1 MLKNGYS
8 EAFAAQIFEQIKGF
22 GSYGFPESR
31 PGVAPDSGQSTA
43 SPVVAKTSYRF
54 LILALITIV
63 LALSTGDRAALSVAG
78 SDMGKELGISAVE
91 MGYLFSA
98 FSWAYVI
105 FLIPSGWLTDLIG
118 SKRSMMLAV
127 VVWSCFTVMMGLVHF
142 IGLVV
147 PLLLALRFL
156 LGAAESPVG
165 PASGRII
172 AAWFPSSERG
182 VAGAIFNSAQ
192 YLSLA
197 LFTPIMGWLCYRFGW
212 EYVFIIMGLIGLGIA
227 ALWWKLYYLPIDHP
241 KLNAEELEYIRAGD
255 GLVDLESAKTK
266 AAQTGKGL
274 RLSEIGQLFRSR
286 MLVGIFIAQYCIT
299 SITWFFM
306 TWFPIYL
313 VKERGFD
320 ILQAGFIAAIP
331 ALCGLVGGISSGFI
345 SDRILKKTG
354 NLSLARKTPI
364 TIGLLL
370 SASIILC
377 NYASSEWLVI
387 GLMSLAF
394 FGKGFGSL
402 GWTVVADT
410 APKEL
415 IGTTG
420 GVFNA
425 FGNSAGIVTPVV
437 IGYLLQSTGSF
448 EWALIYVGAHGL
460 VAVLSYWLIVGKIQR
475 FALNSAT

>member
-1 MLKNGYS
+1 MNKPERYALAS
-8 EAFAAQIFEQIKGF
+8 AA
-22 GSYGFPESR
+22 
-31 PGVAPDSGQSTA
+31 A
-43 SPVVAKTSYRF
+43 SPTPHSNTRSGTVTRTGYRF
-54 LILALITIV
+54 LILALITVV

-78 SDMGKELGISAVE
+78 TDMGKELGITSVE

-105 FLIPSGWLTDLIG
+105 FLIPSGWLTDWIG
-118 SKRSMMLAV
+118 SKRAMMLAIT
-127 VVWSCFTVMMGLVHF
+127 VWSTFTVMMGLVHF
-142 IGLVV
+142 IGMVV
-147 PLLLALRFL
+147 PLLLGLRFL

-172 AAWFPSSERG
+172 AAWFPAAERG

-197 LFTPIMGWLCYRFGW
+197 LFTPIMGWLCFTFGW
-212 EYVFIIMGLIGLGIA
+212 QYVFIIMGAIGLVVA
-227 ALWWKLYYLPIDHP
+227 VLWWKLYYLPVQHP
-241 KLNAEELEYIRAGD
+241 KMNAAELEYLRAGD
-255 GLVDLESAKTK
+255 ALVDLEGLKAK
-266 AAQTGKGL
+266 AEQSKGMKL
-274 RLSEIGQLFRSR
+274 GEIGQLFRSR
-286 MLVGIFIAQYCIT
+286 MLVGIFLGQYCIT

-320 ILQAGFIAAIP
+320 ILQAGFVAAIP

-345 SDRILKKTG
+345 SDCLLKHTG
-354 NLSLARKTPI
+354 SLSVARKTPI

-370 SASIILC
+370 SSSIVLC
-377 NYASSEWLVI
+377 NYAESAWLVVA
-387 GLMSLAF
+387 LMSVAF

-410 APKEL
+410 APKQL

-437 IGYLLQSTGSF
+437 IGYILQTTGSF
-448 EWALIYVGAHGL
+448 EGALLYVGAHGL
-460 VAVLSYWLIVGKIQR
+460 LAVMSYWLIVGRIQR
-475 FALNSAT
+475 FELKKAS

>member
-1 MLKNGYS
+1 MNNTERYAQAGPPDRS
-8 EAFAAQIFEQIKGF
+8 AIVGASAGHTAA
-22 GSYGFPESR
+22 
-31 PGVAPDSGQSTA
+31 A
-43 SPVVAKTSYRF
+43 SPAVAKTSYRF

-78 SDMGKELGISAVE
+78 TDMGKELGISSVE

-105 FLIPSGWLTDLIG
+105 FLIPSGWLTDWIG

-127 VVWSCFTVMMGLVHF
+127 VVWSCFTVMMGMVHF
-142 IGLVV
+142 IGMVV

-197 LFTPIMGWLCYRFGW
+197 LFTPVMGWLCYTYGW
-212 EYVFIIMGLIGLGIA
+212 EYVFIIMGAIGLVIGAI
-227 ALWWKLYYLPIDHP
+227 WWKLYYLPVDHP
-241 KLNAEELEYIRAGD
+241 KMNAEELEYIRAGD
-255 GLVDLESAKTK
+255 GLVDLEGLKSE
-266 AAQTGKGL
+266 AAQAGKGM
-274 RLSEIGQLFRSR
+274 RLGEIGQLFKSR
-286 MLVGIFIAQYCIT
+286 MLVGIFLAQYCIT

-320 ILQAGFIAAIP
+320 ILQAGFVAAIP

-345 SDRILKKTG
+345 SDLILKKTG
-354 NLSLARKTPI
+354 SLSIARKTPI

-377 NYASSEWLVI
+377 NYANSATMVVV
-387 GLMSLAF
+387 LMSLAF
-394 FGKGFGSL
+394 FGKGFGSM
-402 GWTVVADT
+402 GWTIVADT

-425 FGNSAGIVTPVV
+425 FGNTAGIITPVV
-437 IGYLLQSTGSF
+437 IGYILQTTGSF
-448 EWALIYVGAHGL
+448 DGALLYVGAHGL
-460 VAVLSYWLIVGKIQR
+460 LAVASYWLIVGKIKR
-475 FALNSAT
+475 FELNSAP

>member
-1 MLKNGYS
+1 MNNNERYALGGS
-8 EAFAAQIFEQIKGF
+8 ASGPMPLPASSATPQAA
-22 GSYGFPESR
+22 
-31 PGVAPDSGQSTA
+31 TA
-43 SPVVAKTSYRF
+43 SRKMSRYRF

-78 SDMGKELGISAVE
+78 SDMGKELGVSSVE

-98 FSWAYVI
+98 FSWAYVL
-105 FLIPSGWLTDLIG
+105 FLIPSGWLTDRIG

-127 VVWSCFTVMMGLVHF
+127 VVWSCFTVMMGMVHF
-142 IGLVV
+142 IGMVV

-182 VAGAIFNSAQ
+182 IAGAIFNSAQ

-197 LFTPIMGWLCYRFGW
+197 VFTPVMGWLCYTYGW
-212 EYVFIIMGLIGLGIA
+212 EYVFIIMGVIGLVIA
-227 ALWWKLYYLPIDHP
+227 AAWWKFYYLPVDHP
-241 KLNAEELEYIRAGD
+241 AMNSEELEYIRAGE
-255 GLVDLESAKTK
+255 GLVDLESLKEKT
-266 AAQTGKGL
+266 AQTGKGMKL
-274 RLSEIGQLFRSR
+274 GEIGQLFRSR
-286 MLVGIFIAQYCIT
+286 MLVGIFLAQYCIT

-320 ILQAGFIAAIP
+320 ILQAGFISAIP
-331 ALCGLVGGISSGFI
+331 ALCGLVGGVSSGFI
-345 SDRILKKTG
+345 SDLILKKTG
-354 NLSLARKTPI
+354 SLSIARKTPI

-377 NYASSEWLVI
+377 NYAESATMVVA
-387 GLMSLAF
+387 LMSLAF
-394 FGKGFGSL
+394 FGKGFGSM
-402 GWTVVADT
+402 GWTIVADT

-425 FGNSAGIVTPVV
+425 FGNTAGIVTPVV
-437 IGYLLQSTGSF
+437 IGYILQTTGSF
-448 EWALIYVGAHGL
+448 DGALLYVGAHGL
-460 VAVLSYWLIVGKIQR
+460 IAVASYCLIVGKIQR
-475 FALNSAT
+475 FKLQPKT

>member
-1 MLKNGYS
+1 MNNHPPYALAGKDLPAAVIAESATGTS
-8 EAFAAQIFEQIKGF
+8 ESAKPTIAK
-22 GSYGFPESR
+22 
-31 PGVAPDSGQSTA
+31 
-43 SPVVAKTSYRF
+43 KTSYRF

-78 SDMGKELGISAVE
+78 TDMGKELGISSVE

-105 FLIPSGWLTDLIG
+105 FLIPSGWFTDWIG
-118 SKRSMMLAV
+118 SKRSMMIAV
-127 VVWSCFTVMMGLVHF
+127 SVWSCLTVMMGMVHF
-142 IGLVV
+142 IGMVV

-197 LFTPIMGWLCYRFGW
+197 LFTPIMGWLCYTYGW
-212 EYVFIIMGLIGLGIA
+212 EYVFIIMGAIGLVIA
-227 ALWWKLYYLPIDHP
+227 AVWWKLYYLPISHP
-241 KLNAEELEYIRAGD
+241 KMNAEELEYIRAGE
-255 GLVDLESAKTK
+255 GLVDLEGIKSK
-266 AAQTGKGL
+266 AAHSGKGM
-274 RLSEIGQLFRSR
+274 RWGEIGQLFRSR
-286 MLVGIFIAQYCIT
+286 MLVGIFLAQYCIT

-331 ALCGLVGGISSGFI
+331 ALCGLVGGVSSGFI
-345 SDRILKKTG
+345 SDAILKKTG
-354 NLSLARKTPI
+354 SLSIARKTPI

-377 NYASSEWLVI
+377 NYANSATMVVA
-387 GLMSLAF
+387 LMSVAF

-402 GWTVVADT
+402 GWTIVADT

-425 FGNSAGIVTPVV
+425 FGNTAGIVTPVV
-437 IGYLLQSTGSF
+437 IGYILQTTGSF
-448 EWALIYVGAHGL
+448 DGALLYVGAHGL
-460 VAVLSYWLIVGKIQR
+460 LAVASYWLIVGKIQR
-475 FALNSAT
+475 FELKSAS

>member
-1 MLKNGYS
+1 MNSNERYALEGNTPV
-8 EAFAAQIFEQIKGF
+8 AAISAQS
-22 GSYGFPESR
+22 GSHQGAA
-31 PGVAPDSGQSTA
+31 VATTKKS
-43 SPVVAKTSYRF
+43 SYRF
-54 LILALITIV
+54 LILTLITIV

-78 SDMGKELGISAVE
+78 TDMSKELGISSVE

-105 FLIPSGWLTDLIG
+105 FLIPSGWLTDRIG

-127 VVWSCFTVMMGLVHF
+127 VTWSCFTVMMGMVHF
-142 IGLVV
+142 IGMVV

-182 VAGAIFNSAQ
+182 IAGAIFNSAQ

-197 LFTPIMGWLCYRFGW
+197 VFTPVMGWLCYTYGW
-212 EYVFIIMGLIGLGIA
+212 EYVFIIMGAIGLVIGAI
-227 ALWWKLYYLPIDHP
+227 WWKFYYLPIDHP
-241 KLNAEELEYIRAGD
+241 KMNREELEYIRAGD
-255 GLVDLESAKTK
+255 GLVDLESLKSK
-266 AAQTGKGL
+266 AANTGKGMKL
-274 RLSEIGQLFRSR
+274 GEIGQLFRSR
-286 MLVGIFIAQYCIT
+286 MLVGIFLAQYCIT

-331 ALCGLVGGISSGFI
+331 ALCGLVGGVSSGFI
-345 SDRILKKTG
+345 SDFILKKTG
-354 NLSLARKTPI
+354 SLSIARKTPI

-377 NYASSEWLVI
+377 NYADSATAVVV
-387 GLMSLAF
+387 LMSLAF
-394 FGKGFGSL
+394 FGKGFGSM

-425 FGNSAGIVTPVV
+425 FGNTAGIVTPVV
-437 IGYLLQSTGSF
+437 IGYILQTTGSF
-448 EWALIYVGAHGL
+448 DGALLYVGAHGL
-460 VAVLSYWLIVGKIQR
+460 VAVASYWLVVGKIQR
-475 FALNSAT
+475 FELHPKT

>member
-1 MLKNGYS
+1 
-8 EAFAAQIFEQIKGF
+8 
-22 GSYGFPESR
+22 
-31 PGVAPDSGQSTA
+31 
-43 SPVVAKTSYRF
+43 
-54 LILALITIV
+54 
-63 LALSTGDRAALSVAG
+63 VAG
-78 SDMGKELGISAVE
+78 TDMGKELGISSVE

-105 FLIPSGWLTDLIG
+105 FLIPSGWLTDWIG

-127 VVWSCFTVMMGLVHF
+127 VVWSCFTVMMGMVHF
-142 IGLVV
+142 IGMVV
-147 PLLLALRFL
+147 PLLLGLRFL

-212 EYVFIIMGLIGLGIA
+212 EYVFIIMGLIGLVIG

-241 KLNAEELEYIRAGD
+241 KMNVEELEYIRAGD
-255 GLVDLESAKTK
+255 GLVDLEGLKSK
-266 AAQTGKGL
+266 AAQAGKGM
-274 RLSEIGQLFRSR
+274 RLGEIGQLFKSR
-286 MLVGIFIAQYCIT
+286 MLVGIFLAQYCIT

-320 ILQAGFIAAIP
+320 ILQAGFVAAIP
-331 ALCGLVGGISSGFI
+331 ALCGLVGGVSSGFI
-345 SDRILKKTG
+345 SDLILKKTG
-354 NLSLARKTPI
+354 SLSIARKTPI

-377 NYASSEWLVI
+377 NYANSATMVVV
-387 GLMSLAF
+387 LMSLAF

-402 GWTVVADT
+402 GWTIVADT

-425 FGNSAGIVTPVV
+425 FGNTAGIVTPVV
-437 IGYLLQSTGSF
+437 IGYILQSTGSF
-448 EWALIYVGAHGL
+448 EGALVYVGAHGL
-460 VAVLSYWLIVGKIQR
+460 LAVLSYWLIVGKIKR
-475 FALNSAT
+475 FELNDAS